1 MCHLVLLMP
10 FLALPV
16 FWLLPLYLAV
26 PAYLVVL
33 VLSAG
38 VYWLAIRAMHMPLAC
53 GAPATLHQ
61 KGRVIEMDGRPR
73 LELGSEIWDVESDF
87 PLKAGQAVEAVA
99 RDGLKLRVRPL
110 RSSNG

>member
-16 FWLLPLYLAV
+16 FWLLPMYLAAPV
-26 PAYLVVL
+26 YAVVL
-33 VLSAG
+33 LLSAG

-53 GAPATLHQ
+53 GAPAMLHRR
-61 KGRVIEMDGRPR
+61 GPLIEVNGRPR
-73 LELGSEIWDVESDF
+73 LKLGGEIWEVESKF
-87 PLKAGQAVEAVA
+87 PLKAGQTVEAIA

-110 RSSNG
+110 RS